1 MEVARVKKRRS
12 EQETADSLEE
22 EALAHL
28 RSRLM
33 SDDIIF

>member
-1 MEVARVKKRRS
+1 VEVARVKKRRS
-12 EQETADSLEE
+12 EQETADILE

-33 SDDIIF
+33 SDDTIF